1 MYQNKIIN
9 LVMIGGLILWRKIY
23 KKVITI
29 VFLSLKLE
37 HERSLTMKYN
47 IIDIVDK
54 DLTDTKLKEI
64 VNKKLYKIIEL
75 FEFNVN
81 YSE

>member
-1 MYQNKIIN
+1 M
-9 LVMIGGLILWRKIY
+9 
-23 KKVITI
+23 T
-29 VFLSLKLE
+29 
-37 HERSLTMKYN
+37 YN

-54 DLTDTKLKEI
+54 DLTDTKLKDTKLKEI

-75 FEFNVN
+75 LEFNVN

>member
-1 MYQNKIIN
+1 
-9 LVMIGGLILWRKIY
+9 MIGGLIVWKKVY
-23 KKVITI
+23 KKVITN
-29 VFLSLKLE
+29 VFLSPKLKY
-37 HERSLTMKYN
+37 ERGKTMKYN

-75 FEFNVN
+75 LEFNVN

>member
-1 MYQNKIIN
+1 
-9 LVMIGGLILWRKIY
+9 
-23 KKVITI
+23 
-29 VFLSLKLE
+29 
-37 HERSLTMKYN
+37 MKYN

-64 VNKKLYKIIEL
+64 VNKKLDKIIEL
-75 FEFNVN
+75 LEFNVN